1 MAEYI
6 ERRALFNR
14 LADYWNIPRDWD
26 GGIAQPCEDA
36 LTIIED
42 FPAADVEPVRHG
54 RWIKTV
60 QENGCAEWTEFEC
73 CVCGAVFDGNER
85 LFDEWK
91 GCPVCL
97 TRMDLEE

>member
-36 LTIIED
+36 FTIIED
-42 FPAADVEPVRHG
+42 FPAADVVEVVRC
-54 RWIKTV
+54 KECAL
-60 QENGCAEWTEFEC
+60 QSGCK
-73 CVCGAVFDGNER
+73 VGQYLGNDGFCSYGER
-85 LFDEWK
+85 RKD
-91 GCPVCL
+91 G
-97 TRMDLEE
+97 

>member
-36 LTIIED
+36 FTIIED
-42 FPAADVEPVRHG
+42 FPAADVEPVRHA
-54 RWIKTV
+54 RWEARGDVFGFVRCSACKDCNIYD
-60 QENGCAEWTEFEC
+60 EWQDGKKWSHC
-73 CVCGAVFDGNER
+73 PHCGA
-85 LFDEWK
+85 
-91 GCPVCL
+91 
-97 TRMDLEE
+97 RMDLEVSE